1 MLLLSTMLNGL
12 LQSGHLIAISL
23 EISGFMM
30 GLMSA
35 VSGRVSSASGD
46 LARFAF
52 CGRYRKRR
60 PKG

>member
-35 VSGRVSSASGD
+35 VGGRVSSVSGD

-52 CGRYRKRR
+52 CGRYRIRR